1 MSLPECL
8 SCGTCCFS
16 TLETYVPVSGDDYAR
31 LGDRAEELTV
41 FLGNRAYLR
50 MVEGRCAALRV
61 EPQARRFVCTIY
73 EARPQTCRELARG
86 SPQCL
91 GEIATKGERPAL
103 ACASRFHVSVQD
115 GPPWY
120 PPRR

>member
-1 MSLPECL
+1 M
-8 SCGTCCFS
+8 
-16 TLETYVPVSGDDYAR
+16 PVSGDDYAR
-31 LGDRAEELTV
+31 MGDRAEELTV

-91 GEIATKGERPAL
+91 GEIATKSERPGL
-103 ACASRFHVSVQD
+103 ACASPFHLSVHA